1 MKKIVLILVLAV
13 FLAGAGILGS
23 KFSGDIG
30 EQAAGSVKKA
40 VVDSAIQ
47 CCAIEGFYPPDIKYL
62 EDNYGLL
69 IDHGKYIVTYD
80 MFASNILPDITI
92 ITK

>member
-1 MKKIVLILVLAV
+1 MKKMIVLLVLAAI
-13 FLAGAGILGS
+13 LAGAGILVPR
-23 KFSGDIG
+23 FSMDIK
-30 EQAAGSVKKA
+30 EQAASSLKKA

-62 EDNYGLL
+62 EENYGLL
-69 IDHGKYIVTYD
+69 IDHDKYIVAYD
-80 MFASNILPDITI
+80 MFASNLLPDITI